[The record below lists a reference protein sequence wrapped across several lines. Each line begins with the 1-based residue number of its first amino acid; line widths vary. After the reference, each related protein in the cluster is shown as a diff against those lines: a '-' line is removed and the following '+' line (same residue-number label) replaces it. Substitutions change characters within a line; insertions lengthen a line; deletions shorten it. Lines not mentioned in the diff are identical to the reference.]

1 MAQSKF
7 VFLNSFLAK
16 MCVSPYFLLVNSS
29 IVHFFFSFL
38 VLSRE
43 A

>member
-29 IVHFFFSFL
+29 IVHFFFLAFSFK
-38 VLSRE
+38 
-43 A
+43 